1 MATETTTLRIK
12 AEKLGTVTEVKTL
25 LADLENAYNSIYA
38 FDFLVDS
45 IIYDR
50 ERNFRQLD
58 ERFHR
63 MRRYWKEFS
72 NRKEFPYDPFFFELF
87 WEDNLNRQQNIL
99 PNLLELQS
107 KIDIEKIILPSD
119 RLVISKVNIQSP
131 GFWEF
136 LGGLNPLQQIREY
149 IKDRH
154 ERKKDKDYRSRQEE
168 ELGELSIEEKRNNI
182 INQRIDM
189 LKKVGYSDI
198 EIRQLV
204 TAMVITPL
212 KQLDKHQDNG
222 QIEGPEQ

>member
-149 IKDRH
+149 IKDRY

>member
-12 AEKLGTVTEVKTL
+12 AERLGTVSEVKNL

-45 IIYDR
+45 VIYDR

-72 NRKEFPYDPFFFELF
+72 NRKDFPHDPFFYELF
-87 WEDNLNRQQNIL
+87 WEDNLNRQQYIL
-99 PNLLELQS
+99 PSLLELQS
-107 KIDIEKIILPSD
+107 KIDIEKIILPND

-168 ELGELSIEEKRNNI
+168 ELGDLSIEEKRNNI

-189 LKKVGYSDI
+189 LKKLGYSDI

-212 KQLDKHQDNG
+212 KELDKHQDNG

>member
-12 AEKLGTVTEVKTL
+12 AERLGTVSEVKNL

-45 IIYDR
+45 VIYDR

-72 NRKEFPYDPFFFELF
+72 NRKDFPHDPFFYELF
-87 WEDNLNRQQNIL
+87 WEDNLNRQQYIL
-99 PNLLELQS
+99 PSLLELQS
-107 KIDIEKIILPSD
+107 KIDIEKIILPND

-149 IKDRH
+149 IKDR
-154 ERKKDKDYRSRQEE
+154 QEE
-168 ELGELSIEEKRNNI
+168 ELGDLSIEEKRNNI

-189 LKKVGYSDI
+189 LKKLGYSDI

-212 KQLDKHQDNG
+212 KELDKHQDNG

>member
-1 MATETTTLRIK
+1 MATEQTILRIK
-12 AEKLGTVTEVKTL
+12 AEKLGTVTEVKNL
-25 LADLENAYNSIYA
+25 LTDLENAYNSIYA
-38 FDFLVDS
+38 FDFLVDT
-45 IIYDR
+45 IAYDR
-50 ERNFRQLD
+50 ERNFRRDD

-63 MRRYWKEFS
+63 MRKYWKEFS
-72 NRKEFPYDPFFFELF
+72 NRKDFPYDPFFFEMF
-87 WEDNLNRQQNIL
+87 WEDNLYRRQNNL

-107 KIDIEKIILPSD
+107 KIDIEKIVLPSD

-154 ERKKDKDYRSRQEE
+154 ERDKDKKYRSRQEE
-168 ELGELSIEEKRNNI
+168 ELGDLSIEEKKNNI

-189 LKKVGYSDI
+189 LKKAGYTDN

-204 TAMVITPL
+204 TAMVIIPL
-212 KQLDKHQDNG
+212 KKLDRYQDNG
-222 QIEGPEQ
+222 QIETPEE